1 MLLAVLALCL
11 GASTFTLT
19 GCAEEKSKTS
29 IPNTPEGRK
38 SFMADP
44 SKMPPEA
51 RKKMEEAMKAG
62 GADPRSRGTNPE
74 APKSAN

>member
-11 GASTFTLT
+11 GASTITLT

-29 IPNTPEGRK
+29 IPNTTEGRK
-38 SFMADP
+38 TFLADP
-44 SKMPPEA
+44 TKMPPEA

-62 GADPRSRGTNPE
+62 ATDPRARGNNPE
-74 APKSAN
+74 APKSPN